1 MILCVTFISNSR
13 NSIVS
18 VSSRMSSETTEAS
31 DIGLDVE
38 VEVDVDVDAEEEE
51 DEEEAGAGTTLSAS
65 ILVFS
70 SEEPDTKMLD
80 LESLLLSFVHN
91 IRDCEEY
98 KIV

>member
-38 VEVDVDVDAEEEE
+38 VEVDVDAEEEE